1 MRMVVALAIVG
12 ALAAPLAADE
22 AGPTPW
28 LGITYQQLGGGGA
41 IVTEVHP
48 GTPAA
53 AAGLRRHDVLVSAD
67 GRPIRDLGQQIRDAE
82 IGARFPLVI
91 DRDGRRVLA
100 LPRLV
105 ARPTPD
111 EILHLLLVGHDL
123 PALPAFD
130 EVGLTV
136 RREAWRVGPMVVAVF
151 DARCDACA
159 VEIGGLVD
167 ELAARGVGEPVQVR
181 ALVLADST
189 VEFDALRALV
199 PMPITA
205 WRVERD
211 AGSGLLGALDGGTD
225 GAVLVTDR
233 DGRIRYAAA
242 VSSGALAHDGACQVV
257 TALVAPR

>member
-1 MRMVVALAIVG
+1 MRLVVALAIVG
-12 ALAAPLAADE
+12 ALGAPVVGDVDR
-22 AGPTPW
+22 PTPW
-28 LGITYQQLGGGGA
+28 LGITYQQLAGGGA
-41 IVTEVHP
+41 VVTEVHP

-53 AAGLRRHDVLVSAD
+53 AAGLRQHDVLIRAD
-67 GRPIRDLGQQIRDAE
+67 GQPIRDLGEQIRAAE

-100 LPRLV
+100 LPRLI

-111 EILHLLLVGHDL
+111 EIVHLLLVGHDL

-130 EVGLTV
+130 EVGLAV
-136 RREAWRVGPMVVAVF
+136 QREAWRAGPMVVAVF

-159 VEIGGLVD
+159 MEVGGLVD
-167 ELAARGVGEPVQVR
+167 ELAARGVGEPVRAR

-189 VEFDALRALV
+189 TEFDALRTLV
-199 PMPITA
+199 PLPITS
-205 WRVERD
+205 WRVERA
-211 AGSGLLGALDGGTD
+211 AGLGLLGALDGRAD
-225 GAVLVTDR
+225 GVVLVTDR

-257 TALVAPR
+257 AALVAPR